1 MTGGVVQL
9 PPVDLF
15 PLMHKKILYSLIA
28 VMVLFLETICAQG
41 FLVSGTVVDNQ
52 GVSLPGVTVLE
63 QDTSNGVVTDLDGN
77 YIFTVSS
84 ANATLIFSYLG
95 FETKEVPVTENK
107 HLDVILSESAEALEE
122 VQVVAFQKQKKNSV
136 IGSITTIK
144 PAELNQPNS
153 NLSASIAGRISGV
166 ISYQRSG
173 EPGADNAEF
182 FVRGVTSFGYSNSP
196 LILIDGL
203 EVTTDDLARIEPD
216 NIASFSVMKDATATS
231 LYGARGA
238 NGVILITTKE
248 GNKGKAKVAF
258 RYETKFSAPTQIS
271 SFLDGVEY
279 MELYNRALRMRVPSA
294 PLYYSKNKIE
304 ATRNNPDPN
313 IYPNLNWYDELFEN
327 NTINKKFNLNVNG
340 GGDVSQYYLSVSHTN
355 DTGLLKVDPL
365 NNFNNNI
372 NINRSNLRANIN
384 INLTKTTN
392 IAVKFNSFFERYNG
406 PIESANDIFWKVA
419 QANPVNFPKFYTFE
433 NQFSQYNHTLF
444 GNKGN
449 GGFPNPYAD
458 MVRGYKDRFSATILS
473 QIQLKQ
479 DLDFITEGLSFRA
492 LVAVKGYSAT
502 QNERSFNP
510 FYYGIEESQTEL
522 GIVNRLY
529 QIQEGTEFLSNNS
542 TSNAVNSNYYYEF
555 TTQYD
560 RLFKDKHQLGGLL
573 VFNFNEALNK
583 YSNNSVFASLP
594 ARNMGLSGR
603 ATYGYDDRYF
613 LELNFGYNGSE
624 KFAKDHRFGF
634 FPSAGLGWIVSN
646 EDFFKN
652 TFPAISLLKLKYTY
666 GLVGNDNIGSSRFFY
681 LSDVNLGDG
690 GRGYSWGA
698 DYNNYYNGY
707 NINSY
712 PNANVTWEVA
722 EKSNYGVEL
731 GINEDFVL
739 QLDYFTEN
747 RKKIYEERPVYPI
760 TAGLTS
766 TVSSNSGQVFSEGID
781 IAIDYNRSYANG
793 FYITGRGTFTYATN
807 EVKVKNEPQYPNSY
821 LSAIGYHTN
830 QPRGYVAER
839 LFIDEL
845 DMLNSPEQ
853 FNGLSSNENAYLP
866 GDIKYKDMNGD
877 GKISELDKTPIGNP
891 FVPEIIY
898 GFGASMGYKNIDFSF
913 FFQGAAKSSFFIQ
926 PSNIAPFINER
937 NALSIIS
944 NNHWSENNPD
954 PYAFWP
960 RLSTEEVLNNNLDS
974 TWWLRDGDFLRLK
987 SIELGYTLPE
997 QWLSIKNLSTRFYAS
1012 GQNLFTISKFDL
1024 WDNEM
1029 GGNGLGYPPQRIMNI
1044 GLQINF

>member
-1 MTGGVVQL
+1 
-9 PPVDLF
+9 
-15 PLMHKKILYSLIA
+15 MHKQVLYIFTA
-28 VMVLFLETICAQG
+28 VVLLFLETVNAQG
-41 FLVSGTVVDNQ
+41 HLISGTIVDAQ
-52 GVSLPGVTVLE
+52 GISLPGVTVLE
-63 QDTSNGVVTDLDGN
+63 QDSANGVVSDLDGN
-77 YIFTVSS
+77 YILTTSS
-84 ANATLIFSYLG
+84 SNATLVFSYIG
-95 FETKEVPVTENK
+95 FETKIIAIANK
-107 HLDVILSESAEALEE
+107 RYLDVILSESAEALEE
-122 VQVVAFQKQKKNSV
+122 VQVVAFQKQRKNSV
-136 IGSITTIK
+136 IGSINTIK

-153 NLSASIAGRISGV
+153 NLTASLAGRISGV

-203 EVTTDDLARIEPD
+203 EVTTNDLARIEPD

-238 NGVILITTKE
+238 NGVILVTTKE
-248 GNKGKAKVAF
+248 GKKGKAKVAF
-258 RYETKFSAPTQIS
+258 RYENKFSAPTQIT
-271 SFLDGVEY
+271 SFLDGVSY
-279 MELYNRALRMRVPSA
+279 MELYNSALRMRDPSA

-304 ATRNNPDPN
+304 ATRNTPDPN
-313 IYPNLNWYDELFEN
+313 IYPNLNWYDELFKN

-372 NINRSNLRANIN
+372 DINRSNLRANVN
-384 INLTKTTN
+384 INLTKTTK
-392 IAVKFNSFFERYNG
+392 ISVKFNSFFERYNG
-406 PIESANDIFWKVA
+406 PIDSANDIFGKVM
-419 QANPVNFPKFYTFE
+419 QANPVNFPKYYTFD

-458 MVRGYKDRFSATILS
+458 MVRGYKDRFSSTILS
-473 QIQLKQ
+473 QVQIKQ
-479 DLDFITEGLSFRA
+479 ELDFITEGLSFRA
-492 LVAVKGYSAT
+492 LVAVKSYSAT
-502 QNERSFNP
+502 ENQRSFNP
-510 FYYGIEESQTEL
+510 FYYGISESETEL
-522 GIVNRLY
+522 GLVNRIY

-560 RLFKDKHQLGGLL
+560 RFFNDKHQVGGLL

-583 YSNNSVFASLP
+583 YSNSSVFASLP
-594 ARNMGLSGR
+594 ARNMGISGR
-603 ATYGYDDRYF
+603 GTYGYDDRYF
-613 LELNFGYNGSE
+613 AELNFGYNGSE

-646 EDFFKN
+646 ESFFEK
-652 TFPAISLLKLKYTY
+652 TFPSISLLKLKYTF

-690 GRGYSWGA
+690 GRGYAWGA

-712 PNANVTWEVA
+712 PNADVTWEVA
-722 EKSNYGVEL
+722 EKTNYGVEL
-731 GINEDFVL
+731 GIKERLVL
-739 QLDYFTEN
+739 QFDYFIEN
-747 RKKIYEERPVYPI
+747 RKKIYEERPVYPD

-766 TVSSNSGQVFSEGID
+766 VVSSNSGQVQSKGLD
-781 IAIDYNRSYANG
+781 IAIDYNQSFANG
-793 FYITGRGTFTYATN
+793 FYLTARGTFTYATN
-807 EVKVKNEPQYPNSY
+807 EVVVKNEPQYPFGY

-830 QPRGYVAER
+830 QPRGYIAER
-839 LFIDEL
+839 LFIDHE
-845 DMLNSPEQ
+845 DILNSPEQ

-866 GDIKYKDMNGD
+866 GDIKYKDLNGD
-877 GKISELDKTPIGNP
+877 GKISELDKAPIGDP
-891 FVPEIIY
+891 FVPEIVY

-926 PSNIAPFINER
+926 PTNIAPFINER
-937 NALSIIS
+937 NALNIIS
-944 NNHWSENNPD
+944 DNHWSENNPD

-960 RLSTEEVLNNNLDS
+960 RLSTEEVNNNNQDS

-997 QWLSIKNLSTRFYAS
+997 QWLKIKNLRTRFYAS
-1012 GQNLFTISKFDL
+1012 GLNLFTISKFNL

-1029 GGNGLGYPPQRIMNI
+1029 GGNGLGYPPQRVMNL

>member
-1 MTGGVVQL
+1 
-9 PPVDLF
+9 
-15 PLMHKKILYSLIA
+15 MHKQVLYMISA
-28 VMVLFLETICAQG
+28 VVLLFLETVNAQG
-41 FLVSGTVVDNQ
+41 HLISGTIVDAQ
-52 GVSLPGVTVLE
+52 GVSLPGVTILE
-63 QDTSNGVVTDLDGN
+63 QDSANGVVSDLDGN
-77 YIFTVSS
+77 YILTTSS
-84 ANATLIFSYLG
+84 SNATLVFSYIG
-95 FETKEVPVTENK
+95 FETKIIAIANK
-107 HLDVILSESAEALEE
+107 RYLDVILSESAEALEE
-122 VQVVAFQKQKKNSV
+122 VQVVAFQKQRKNSV
-136 IGSITTIK
+136 IGSINTIK

-153 NLSASIAGRISGV
+153 NLTASLAGRISGV

-203 EVTTDDLARIEPD
+203 EVTTNDLARIEPD

-238 NGVILITTKE
+238 NGVILVTTKE
-248 GNKGKAKVAF
+248 GKKGKAKVSF
-258 RYETKFSAPTQIS
+258 RYENKFSAPTQIT
-271 SFLDGVEY
+271 SFLDGVSY
-279 MELYNRALRMRVPSA
+279 MELYNSALRMRDPSA

-304 ATRNNPDPN
+304 ATRNTPDPN

-327 NTINKKFNLNVNG
+327 NTINKKLNLNVNG

-372 NINRSNLRANIN
+372 DINRSNLRANVN
-384 INLTKTTN
+384 INLTNTTK
-392 IAVKFNSFFERYNG
+392 ISVKFNSFFERYNG
-406 PIESANDIFWKVA
+406 PIDSANDIFGKVM
-419 QANPVNFPKFYTFE
+419 QANPVNFPKYYTFD

-473 QIQLKQ
+473 QVQIKQ
-479 DLDFITEGLSFRA
+479 ELDFITEGLSFRA
-492 LVAVKGYSAT
+492 LVAVKSYSAT

-510 FYYGIEESQTEL
+510 FYYGIAESETEL
-522 GIVNRLY
+522 GLVNRIY

-560 RLFKDKHQLGGLL
+560 RLFNDKHQVGGLL

-594 ARNMGLSGR
+594 ARNMGISGR
-603 ATYGYDDRYF
+603 GTYGYDDRYF
-613 LELNFGYNGSE
+613 TELNFGYNGSE

-646 EDFFKN
+646 ESFFEK
-652 TFPAISLLKLKYTY
+652 TFPSISLLKLKYTF

-690 GRGYSWGA
+690 GRGYAWGA

-712 PNANVTWEVA
+712 PNAEVTWEVA
-722 EKSNYGVEL
+722 EKTNYGIEL
-731 GINEDFVL
+731 AIKERLVL
-739 QLDYFTEN
+739 QFDYFIEN
-747 RKKIYEERPVYPI
+747 RKKIYEERPVYPD

-766 TVSSNSGQVFSEGID
+766 VVSSNSGQVQSKGLD
-781 IAIDYNRSYANG
+781 IAIDYNQSFDNG
-793 FYITGRGTFTYATN
+793 FYLTARGTFTYATN
-807 EVKVKNEPQYPNSY
+807 EVVVKNEPQYPFSY
-821 LSAIGYHTN
+821 LSAVGYHTN
-830 QPRGYVAER
+830 QPRGYIAER
-839 LFIDEL
+839 LFIDQE
-845 DMLNSPEQ
+845 DILNSPEQ

-866 GDIKYKDMNGD
+866 GDIKYKDLNGD
-877 GKISELDKTPIGNP
+877 GKISELDKAPIGDP
-891 FVPEIIY
+891 FIPEIVY

-926 PSNIAPFINER
+926 PANIAPFINER
-937 NALSIIS
+937 NALNIIS
-944 NNHWSENNPD
+944 DNHWSENNPD

-960 RLSTEEVLNNNLDS
+960 RLSTEEVNNNNQDS

-997 QWLSIKNLSTRFYAS
+997 QWFKIKNLRTRFYVS
-1012 GQNLFTISKFDL
+1012 GLNLFTISKFNL

-1029 GGNGLGYPPQRIMNI
+1029 GGNGLGYPPQRVMNL

>member
-1 MTGGVVQL
+1 
-9 PPVDLF
+9 
-15 PLMHKKILYSLIA
+15 MHKQVLYMLIA
-28 VMVLFLETICAQG
+28 VVLLFLETVNAQG
-41 FLVSGTVVDNQ
+41 HLISGTIVDAQ
-52 GVSLPGVTVLE
+52 GISLPGVTVLE
-63 QDTSNGVVTDLDGN
+63 QDSANGVVSDLDGN
-77 YIFTVSS
+77 YILTTSS
-84 ANATLIFSYLG
+84 SNATLVFSYIG
-95 FETKEVPVTENK
+95 FETKIIAIANK
-107 HLDVILSESAEALEE
+107 RYLDVILSESAEALEE
-122 VQVVAFQKQKKNSV
+122 VQVVAFQKQRKNSV
-136 IGSITTIK
+136 IGSINTIK

-153 NLSASIAGRISGV
+153 NLTASLAGRISGV

-203 EVTTDDLARIEPD
+203 EVTTNDLARIEPD

-238 NGVILITTKE
+238 NGVILVTTKE
-248 GNKGKAKVAF
+248 GKKGKAKVAF
-258 RYETKFSAPTQIS
+258 RYENKFSAPTQIT
-271 SFLDGVEY
+271 SFLDGVSY
-279 MELYNRALRMRVPSA
+279 MELYNSALRMRDPSA

-304 ATRNNPDPN
+304 ATRNTPDPN
-313 IYPNLNWYDELFEN
+313 IYPNINWYDELFKN

-372 NINRSNLRANIN
+372 DINRSNLRANVN
-384 INLTKTTN
+384 INLTKTTK
-392 IAVKFNSFFERYNG
+392 ISVKFNSFFERYNG
-406 PIESANDIFWKVA
+406 PIDSANDIFGKVM
-419 QANPVNFPKFYTFE
+419 QANPVNFPKYYTFD

-458 MVRGYKDRFSATILS
+458 MVRGYKDRFSSTILS
-473 QIQLKQ
+473 QVQIKQ
-479 DLDFITEGLSFRA
+479 ELDFITEGLSFRA
-492 LVAVKGYSAT
+492 LVAVKSYSAT
-502 QNERSFNP
+502 ENQRSFNP
-510 FYYGIEESQTEL
+510 FYYGIAESETEL
-522 GIVNRLY
+522 GLVNRIY

-560 RLFKDKHQLGGLL
+560 RFFNDKHQVGGLL

-583 YSNNSVFASLP
+583 YSNSSVFASLP
-594 ARNMGLSGR
+594 ARNMGISGR
-603 ATYGYDDRYF
+603 GTYGYDDRYF
-613 LELNFGYNGSE
+613 AELNFGYNGSE

-646 EDFFKN
+646 ESFFEK
-652 TFPAISLLKLKYTY
+652 TFPSISLLKLKYTF

-690 GRGYSWGA
+690 GRGYAWGA

-712 PNANVTWEVA
+712 PNADVTWEVA
-722 EKSNYGVEL
+722 EKTNYGVEL
-731 GINEDFVL
+731 GIKERLVL
-739 QLDYFTEN
+739 QFDYFIEN
-747 RKKIYEERPVYPI
+747 RKKIYEERPVYPD

-766 TVSSNSGQVFSEGID
+766 VVSSNSGQVQSKGLD
-781 IAIDYNRSYANG
+781 IAIDYNQSFANG
-793 FYITGRGTFTYATN
+793 FYLTARGTFTYATN
-807 EVKVKNEPQYPNSY
+807 EVVVKNEPQYPFGY

-830 QPRGYVAER
+830 QPRGYIAER
-839 LFIDEL
+839 LFIDQE
-845 DMLNSPEQ
+845 DILNSPEQ

-866 GDIKYKDMNGD
+866 GDIKYKDLNGD
-877 GKISELDKTPIGNP
+877 GKISELDKAPIGDP
-891 FVPEIIY
+891 FVPEIVY

-926 PSNIAPFINER
+926 PTNIAPFINER
-937 NALSIIS
+937 NALNIIS
-944 NNHWSENNPD
+944 DNHWSENNPD

-960 RLSTEEVLNNNLDS
+960 RLSTEEVNNNNQDS

-997 QWLSIKNLSTRFYAS
+997 QWLKIKNLRTRFYAS
-1012 GQNLFTISKFDL
+1012 GLNLFTISKFNL

-1029 GGNGLGYPPQRIMNI
+1029 GGNGLGYPPQRVMNL

>member
-1 MTGGVVQL
+1 
-9 PPVDLF
+9 
-15 PLMHKKILYSLIA
+15 MHKKILFPLITLIA
-28 VMVLFLETICAQG
+28 LFLETICAQG
-41 FLVSGTVVDNQ
+41 FLVSGTVVDNE

-63 QDTSNGVVTDLDGN
+63 QDSSNGVVTDLEGN
-77 YIFTVSS
+77 YILTISS
-84 ANATLIFSYLG
+84 PNATLIFSYLG
-95 FETKEVPVTENK
+95 FETKEVPVTENRY
-107 HLDVILSESAEALEE
+107 LDVILSESAEALEE

-279 MELYNRALRMRVPSA
+279 MELYNRALRMRDPSA

-406 PIESANDIFWKVA
+406 PIESANDIFGKVA

-433 NQFSQYNHTLF
+433 NQYSQYNHTLF

-479 DLDFITEGLSFRA
+479 NLDFITEGLSFRA

-603 ATYGYDDRYF
+603 GTYGYDDRYF

-624 KFAKDHRFGF
+624 KFAEDYRFGF
-634 FPSAGLGWIVSN
+634 FPSAGLGWIASN
-646 EDFFKN
+646 EDFFKS
-652 TFPAISLLKLKYTY
+652 TFPSISLFKLKYTY

-690 GRGYSWGA
+690 GRGYAWGA

-712 PNANVTWEVA
+712 PNSNVTWEVA
-722 EKSNYGVEL
+722 EKSNYGFEL
-731 GINEDFVL
+731 GINEDFVM

-747 RKKIYEERPVYPI
+747 RKKIYEERPVYPK

-793 FYITGRGTFTYATN
+793 FYITGRGTFTYASN
-807 EVKVKNEPQYPNSY
+807 KVKVKNEPQYPNSY

-839 LFIDEL
+839 LFIDES
-845 DMLNSPEQ
+845 DIFNSPEQ

-866 GDIKYKDMNGD
+866 GDIKYKDLNGD

-937 NALSIIS
+937 NALSVIT

-960 RLSTEEVLNNNLDS
+960 RLSTEEVNNNNQDS

-987 SIELGYTLPE
+987 SIELGYTFPE
-997 QWLSIKNLSTRFYAS
+997 QWLNIKNLSTRFYAS

>member
-1 MTGGVVQL
+1 MKNKFY
-9 PPVDLF
+9 LF
-15 PLMHKKILYSLIA
+15 SFILSLLSFQSI
-28 VMVLFLETICAQG
+28 FAQG
-41 FLVSGTVVDNQ
+41 HLISGTIVDEN
-52 GVSLPGVTVLE
+52 GTSLPGVTVVE
-63 QDTSNGVVTDLDGN
+63 ENTTNGVVSDLDGK
-77 YIFTVSS
+77 YVLTSS
-84 ANATLIFSYLG
+84 SSESTLIFSYLG
-95 FETKEVPVTENK
+95 FDSKQIAIEGKRYI
-107 HLDVILSESAEALEE
+107 DVILQESVESLEE

-279 MELYNRALRMRVPSA
+279 MELYNRALRMRDPSA

-406 PIESANDIFWKVA
+406 PIESANDIFGKVA

-433 NQFSQYNHTLF
+433 NQFSEYNHTLF

-522 GIVNRLY
+522 GVVNRLY

-542 TSNAVNSNYYYEF
+542 TSNEVNSNYYYEF

-560 RLFKDKHQLGGLL
+560 RLFKDKHQVGGLL

-583 YSNNSVFASLP
+583 YSNDSVFASLP

-603 ATYGYDDRYF
+603 ATYGYDERYF

-652 TFPAISLLKLKYTY
+652 TFPSISLLKLKYTY

-690 GRGYSWGA
+690 GRGYAWGA

-731 GINEDFVL
+731 GINEDFVF

-747 RKKIYEERPVYPI
+747 RKKIYEERPVYPT

-807 EVKVKNEPQYPNSY
+807 EVKVKNEPQYPSSY

-839 LFIDEL
+839 LFIDES
-845 DMLNSPEQ
+845 DILNSPEQ

-866 GDIKYKDMNGD
+866 GDIKYRDLNGD

-937 NALSIIS
+937 NALSVIS

-960 RLSTEEVLNNNLDS
+960 RLSTEEILNNNQDS

-987 SIELGYTLPE
+987 SIELGYTFPE
-997 QWLSIKNLSTRFYAS
+997 QWLNIKNLSTRFYAS

>member
-1 MTGGVVQL
+1 
-9 PPVDLF
+9 
-15 PLMHKKILYSLIA
+15 MHKQVLYMLIA
-28 VMVLFLETICAQG
+28 VVLLFLETVNAQG
-41 FLVSGTVVDNQ
+41 HLISGTIVDAQ
-52 GVSLPGVTVLE
+52 GISLPGVTVLE
-63 QDTSNGVVTDLDGN
+63 QDSANGVVSDLDGN
-77 YIFTVSS
+77 YILTTSS
-84 ANATLIFSYLG
+84 SNATLVFSYIG
-95 FETKEVPVTENK
+95 FETKIIAIANK
-107 HLDVILSESAEALEE
+107 RYLDVILSESAEALEE
-122 VQVVAFQKQKKNSV
+122 VQVVAFQKQRKNSV
-136 IGSITTIK
+136 IGSINTIK

-153 NLSASIAGRISGV
+153 NLTASLAGRISGV

-203 EVTTDDLARIEPD
+203 EVTTNDLARIEPD

-238 NGVILITTKE
+238 NGVILVTTKE
-248 GNKGKAKVAF
+248 GKKGKAKVAF
-258 RYETKFSAPTQIS
+258 RYENKFSAPTQITS
-271 SFLDGVEY
+271 LLDGVSY
-279 MELYNRALRMRVPSA
+279 MELYNSALRMRDPSA

-304 ATRNNPDPN
+304 ATRNTPDPN
-313 IYPNLNWYDELFEN
+313 IYPNLNWYDELFKN

-372 NINRSNLRANIN
+372 DINRSNLRANVN
-384 INLTKTTN
+384 INLTKTTK
-392 IAVKFNSFFERYNG
+392 ISVKFNSFFERYNG
-406 PIESANDIFWKVA
+406 PIDSANDIFGKVM
-419 QANPVNFPKFYTFE
+419 QANPVNFPKYYTFD

-458 MVRGYKDRFSATILS
+458 MVRGYKDRFSSTILS
-473 QIQLKQ
+473 QVQIKQ
-479 DLDFITEGLSFRA
+479 ELDFITEGLSFRA
-492 LVAVKGYSAT
+492 LVAVKSYSAT
-502 QNERSFNP
+502 ENQRSFNP
-510 FYYGIEESQTEL
+510 FYYGIAESETEL
-522 GIVNRLY
+522 GLVNRIY

-560 RLFKDKHQLGGLL
+560 RFFNDKHQVGGLL

-583 YSNNSVFASLP
+583 YSNSSVFASLP
-594 ARNMGLSGR
+594 ARNMGISGR
-603 ATYGYDDRYF
+603 GTYGYDDRYF
-613 LELNFGYNGSE
+613 AELNFGYNGSE
-624 KFAKDHRFGF
+624 KFAENHRFGF

-646 EDFFKN
+646 ESFFEK
-652 TFPAISLLKLKYTY
+652 TFPSISLLKLKYTF

-690 GRGYSWGA
+690 GRGYAWGA

-712 PNANVTWEVA
+712 PNADVTWEVA
-722 EKSNYGVEL
+722 EKTNYGVEL
-731 GINEDFVL
+731 GIKERLVL
-739 QLDYFTEN
+739 QFDYFIEN
-747 RKKIYEERPVYPI
+747 RKKIYEERPVYPD

-766 TVSSNSGQVFSEGID
+766 VVSSNSGQVQSKGLD
-781 IAIDYNRSYANG
+781 IAIDYNQSFANG
-793 FYITGRGTFTYATN
+793 FYLTARGTFTYATN
-807 EVKVKNEPQYPNSY
+807 EVVVKNEPQYPFGY

-830 QPRGYVAER
+830 QPRGYIAER
-839 LFIDEL
+839 LFIDQE
-845 DMLNSPEQ
+845 DILNSPEQ

-866 GDIKYKDMNGD
+866 GDIKYKDLNGD
-877 GKISELDKTPIGNP
+877 GKISELDKAPIGDP
-891 FVPEIIY
+891 FVPEIVY

-926 PSNIAPFINER
+926 PTNIAPFINER
-937 NALSIIS
+937 NALNIIS
-944 NNHWSENNPD
+944 DNHWSENNPD

-960 RLSTEEVLNNNLDS
+960 RLSTEEVNNNNQDS

-997 QWLSIKNLSTRFYAS
+997 QWLKIKNLRTRFYAS
-1012 GQNLFTISKFDL
+1012 GLNLFTISKFNL

-1029 GGNGLGYPPQRIMNI
+1029 GGNGLGYPPQRVMNL